1 MSKSLKAA
9 LLSALVFPGIGHF
22 SLKKPLQGS
31 LLSGIAIV
39 CLYFLLAAVVDIAQR
54 LSVKIQSGEVPFDV
68 TKISELVSQQLAGSD
83 SQLVNI
89 PSLLL
94 VICWVV
100 GVIDSFRIGWSQGET
115 GDASSKKHNKESNP
129 TP

>member
-22 SLKKPLQGS
+22 SLKKPVQGL
-31 LLSGIAIV
+31 LLSGVAIV
-39 CLYFLLAAVVDIAQR
+39 CLYFLLTTTAEIAQQ
-54 LSVKIQSGEVPFDV
+54 LSVKIQSGEIPMDV
-68 TKISELVSQQLAGSD
+68 VKISEMVSQQLVESAD
-83 SQLVNI
+83 QRINI

-100 GVIDSFRIGWSQGET
+100 GIVDSFRIGWSRGNSDGSELMR
-115 GDASSKKHNKESNP
+115 
-129 TP
+129 

>member
-1 MSKSLKAA
+1 MNKSLKAA

-39 CLYFLLAAVVDIAQR
+39 CLYFLISAVVDIAQG
-54 LSVKIQSGEVPFDV
+54 LSVRIQSGEVPFDV
-68 TKISELVSQQLAGSD
+68 TIISELVSQQVAGND
-83 SQLVNI
+83 GQLVNT

-94 VICWVV
+94 LICWVV
-100 GVIDSFRIGWSQGET
+100 GVIDAFRIGWSQ
-115 GDASSKKHNKESNP
+115 DKAAARIARRNDHRYKA
-129 TP
+129 

>member
-1 MSKSLKAA
+1 MTKYLKAA

-31 LLSGIAIV
+31 ILAGIAIV
-39 CLYFLLAAVVDIAQR
+39 CLYFLLTVVVDIAQE
-54 LSVKIQSGEVPFDV
+54 LSAKIQSGEVPLDAA
-68 TKISELVSQQLAGSD
+68 KISELLTQQMAGSD
-83 SQLVNI
+83 GQLINI

-94 VICWVV
+94 IICWVV
-100 GVIDSFRIGWSQGET
+100 GVVDSVRIGWVQEQ
-115 GDASSKKHNKESNP
+115 DEEVLRR

>member
-39 CLYFLLAAVVDIAQR
+39 CLYFLLTAVVDIAQR

-83 SQLVNI
+83 GQLVNI
-89 PSLLL
+89 PALLL
-94 VICWVV
+94 MICWAV
-100 GVIDSFRIGWSQGET
+100 GIIDSFRIGWSQGKID
-115 GDASSKKHNKESNP
+115 DACSKKHNKASNP

>member
-39 CLYFLLAAVVDIAQR
+39 CLYFLLAAVVDIAQG
-54 LSVKIQSGEVPFDV
+54 LSVKIQSGEIPFDV
-68 TKISELVSQQLAGSD
+68 TTINELVHQQLAGND
-83 SQLVNI
+83 GQLVNI

-94 VICWVV
+94 MICWVV
-100 GVIDSFRIGWSQGET
+100 GVIDAFRIGWSQDKT
-115 GDASSKKHNKESNP
+115 AAQIARRSDHRYK
-129 TP
+129 T

>member
-31 LLSGIAIV
+31 LLSGITIV
-39 CLYFLLAAVVDIAQR
+39 CLYFLLTAVVDIAQR

-83 SQLVNI
+83 GQLVNI

-100 GVIDSFRIGWSQGET
+100 GVVDSFRVGWLQ
-115 GDASSKKHNKESNP
+115 AKKR
-129 TP
+129 

>member
-1 MSKSLKAA
+1 MKAA

-31 LLSGIAIV
+31 ILSGIAIV
-39 CLYFLLAAVVDIAQR
+39 CLYFILTTVMDVAQG

-68 TKISELVSQQLAGSD
+68 TKVSELVSQSLTGSD
-83 SQLVNI
+83 GRIVNI
-89 PSLLL
+89 SSLLL

-100 GVIDSFRIGWSQGET
+100 GVVDSFRIGWMQGKKS
-115 GDASSKKHNKESNP
+115 GASS
-129 TP
+129 

>member
-39 CLYFLLAAVVDIAQR
+39 CLYFLLTAVVDIAQR

-100 GVIDSFRIGWSQGET
+100 GVIDSFRIGWSQGRI
-115 GDASSKKHNKESNP
+115 GDASIKKP
-129 TP
+129 

>member
-39 CLYFLLAAVVDIAQR
+39 CLYFLLTAVVGIAQR

-83 SQLVNI
+83 GQLVNI

-100 GVIDSFRIGWSQGET
+100 GVIDSFRIGWSQGKT
-115 GDASSKKHNKESNP
+115 ADASSKK
-129 TP
+129 T

>member
-31 LLSGIAIV
+31 LLSGITIV
-39 CLYFLLAAVVDIAQR
+39 CLYFLLTAVVDIAQR

-83 SQLVNI
+83 GQLVNI

-100 GVIDSFRIGWSQGET
+100 GVVDSFRIGWMQGKI
-115 GDASSKKHNKESNP
+115 GDDSSKK
-129 TP
+129 T

>member
-39 CLYFLLAAVVDIAQR
+39 CLYFLLTAVLDIAQR
-54 LSVKIQSGEVPFDV
+54 LSVKIQSGEIPFDV
-68 TKISELVSQQLAGSD
+68 ATINELVHQQLVGND
-83 SQLVNI
+83 GQLVNI
-89 PSLLL
+89 SSLLL
-94 VICWVV
+94 MICWVV
-100 GVIDSFRIGWSQGET
+100 GVIDAFRIGWSQDKT
-115 GDASSKKHNKESNP
+115 AAQIARRSDHRYK
-129 TP
+129 T

>member
-22 SLKKPLQGS
+22 WLKKPLQGS
-31 LLSGIAIV
+31 LLSGISII
-39 CLYFLLAAVVDIAQR
+39 CLYFLLTAVVDIAQR
-54 LSVKIQSGEVPFDV
+54 LSVQIQSGEVPLDV
-68 TKISELVSQQLAGSD
+68 TKITELVSQQLAGND
-83 SQLVNI
+83 GQLVNI

-100 GVIDSFRIGWSQGET
+100 GVIDSFRVGWSQGKTNE
-115 GDASSKKHNKESNP
+115 ASSKKL
-129 TP
+129 

>member
-39 CLYFLLAAVVDIAQR
+39 CLYFLLTAVLDIAQR

-83 SQLVNI
+83 GQLVNI

-100 GVIDSFRIGWSQGET
+100 GVIDSFRIGWSQGRI
-115 GDASSKKHNKESNP
+115 GDTSSKKP
-129 TP
+129 

>member
-1 MSKSLKAA
+1 MNKSLKAA

-39 CLYFLLAAVVDIAQR
+39 CLYFLLTAVVDIAR
-54 LSVKIQSGEVPFDV
+54 GLSVKIQSGEVPFDV
-68 TKISELVSQQLAGSD
+68 TKISELLSQQLAGSD
-83 SQLVNI
+83 GQLVNI

-94 VICWVV
+94 MICWVV
-100 GVIDSFRIGWSQGET
+100 GIVDSFRIGWLQGKI
-115 GDASSKKHNKESNP
+115 GDASGKK
-129 TP
+129 T